1 MVQPSRRLEQSILRW
16 LSVSKQT
23 RIDKFYHCFLFLLQ
37 KFKHSVSEELLVFF
51 VVDFA
56 IVIIDDVTVIA
67 AVAVVAIL
75 VGVVVAPQCRRRGC
89 DRVVAD
95 CCCYCR
101 CSYCRVTATVLDDE
115 LTEKKE
121 EQQAGHGRSTAYLQ
135 AEPQCQKQGV
145 VHTGNGL
152 LPGR

>member
-1 MVQPSRRLEQSILRW
+1 M
-16 LSVSKQT
+16 
-23 RIDKFYHCFLFLLQ
+23 FLLQ

-89 DRVVAD
+89 A
-95 CCCYCR
+95 
-101 CSYCRVTATVLDDE
+101 
-115 LTEKKE
+115 
-121 EQQAGHGRSTAYLQ
+121 
-135 AEPQCQKQGV
+135 
-145 VHTGNGL
+145 
-152 LPGR
+152 